1 MATNLPRPFRMS
13 KSKNTLHKIKR
24 SLDFF
29 TPINHGEAK
38 NETIED
44 SLDQKQLCSS
54 SSLPFQHCVS
64 DPYLTAHK
72 SRTRSGTVYNS
83 PSNTANMSPPTQ
95 TVRVLPTPNFLKQFT
110 GDDPSYGIH
119 VFLRHLEDAFVQ
131 ADIKEDKDKIRF
143 VRGHIAPASPAS
155 LLLTASAFTDP
166 VNLTSYKQ
174 FRESL
179 VDVFGEGQ
187 LHGSLSWVQR
197 MANLTRNNLFALEP
211 TKALALAG
219 TTALDAK
226 ELLSSSTWVNANDTV
241 TLPNVIKLIEFIQF
255 QLLLKEN
262 LQLESSKYTFGP
274 TDQLIKLAAKLTAK
288 NTPIPSALNVAAV
301 EFKPNVN
308 QHAQNSKTKYK
319 GKFCTYCKRT
329 NHTIKE
335 CYILQNKN
343 KNNQNNQY
351 FPQKYCILHECD
363 THSSE
368 ECRTILSLKHNMQNK
383 PYEERN
389 TLQSGESRRWHN
401 QPRK

>member
-1 MATNLPRPFRMS
+1 
-13 KSKNTLHKIKR
+13 
-24 SLDFF
+24 
-29 TPINHGEAK
+29 
-38 NETIED
+38 
-44 SLDQKQLCSS
+44 
-54 SSLPFQHCVS
+54 
-64 DPYLTAHK
+64 
-72 SRTRSGTVYNS
+72 
-83 PSNTANMSPPTQ
+83 
-95 TVRVLPTPNFLKQFT
+95 
-110 GDDPSYGIH
+110 
-119 VFLRHLEDAFVQ
+119 
-131 ADIKEDKDKIRF
+131 
-143 VRGHIAPASPAS
+143 
-155 LLLTASAFTDP
+155 
-166 VNLTSYKQ
+166 
-174 FRESL
+174 
-179 VDVFGEGQ
+179 
-187 LHGSLSWVQR
+187 
-197 MANLTRNNLFALEP
+197 
-211 TKALALAG
+211 
-219 TTALDAK
+219 
-226 ELLSSSTWVNANDTV
+226 
-241 TLPNVIKLIEFIQF
+241 
-255 QLLLKEN
+255 
-262 LQLESSKYTFGP
+262 
-274 TDQLIKLAAKLTAK
+274 LIKLAAKLTAK